1 MSKKIQIVRKG
12 ITEKYDG
19 IAPVANFV
27 FNETNQ
33 KMYGKYEDD
42 HILNLQSSIS
52 KDGLK
57 NPIVVYSDGKTL
69 KSGHNRLRALLKLG
83 IEEVP
88 YILSTEDKPQSEMQE
103 MISLAIE
110 NMGRPANIG
119 RSYFSVKKM
128 CEIHSKENNGFEP
141 KVEEIKAFCSYHQIS
156 YESFTKIKKIE
167 VEAPDLF
174 TKVVSNTMA
183 INAAMNEIQMR
194 NQSIVKLNRTP
205 FMNGLIGV
213 GEINY
218 SLGALTNVINQIQ
231 SIKVMK
237 PGGIEANA
245 FNEIQKNTMG
255 GIVHEI
261 FTNSIRDI
269 VNYNK
274 NEEVLTAPKNQ
285 SLYDLE
291 AINYN
296 SGIETK
302 TCVTENGKKPKWV
315 THRYKDGYVLLLS
328 LTPNGKR
335 AIAGY
340 GDIPGSCWKPGKP
353 VGQIDLQKLAE
364 VNTFNW
370 VIGSIELEEGKVIAI
385 HEKIQL

>member
-1 MSKKIQIVRKG
+1 
-12 ITEKYDG
+12 
-19 IAPVANFV
+19 
-27 FNETNQ
+27 
-33 KMYGKYEDD
+33 
-42 HILNLQSSIS
+42 
-52 KDGLK
+52 
-57 NPIVVYSDGKTL
+57 
-69 KSGHNRLRALLKLG
+69 
-83 IEEVP
+83 
-88 YILSTEDKPQSEMQE
+88 
-103 MISLAIE
+103 
-110 NMGRPANIG
+110 
-119 RSYFSVKKM
+119 
-128 CEIHSKENNGFEP
+128 
-141 KVEEIKAFCSYHQIS
+141 
-156 YESFTKIKKIE
+156 
-167 VEAPDLF
+167 
-174 TKVVSNTMA
+174 MA

-291 AINYN
+291 AMNYN

-364 VNTFNW
+364 VDTFNW